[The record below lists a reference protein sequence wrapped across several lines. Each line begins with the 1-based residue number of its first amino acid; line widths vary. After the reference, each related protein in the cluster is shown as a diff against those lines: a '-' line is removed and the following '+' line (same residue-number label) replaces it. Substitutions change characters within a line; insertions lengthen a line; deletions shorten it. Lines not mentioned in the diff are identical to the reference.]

1 MSLNR
6 WFPGKSTGVVA
17 IPFLQG
23 IFPTQES
30 NLHCR
35 QILYHL
41 SQQLFSCQVMPNS
54 SQPQGL
60 QHARPPCP
68 LPSPR
73 VCPSSCPLYQ
83 WCHPAIS
90 SSVTL
95 FSFCLQSCPA
105 SGSFPMSRLFT
116 SSNQSFSIS
125 PSSEY
130 SGLISL
136 LFRGFS
142 RVFSNSSKAPIFQCS
157 AFFIDCL
164 ALTAVQDNWK
174 DHNLAYT
181 DFCCKMLSFLFNTLS
196 RFVIAFPPRSNHL
209 LISWLQSP
217 FAVILDSKKRKS
229 VAIST
234 FSPSICHWWDQ
245 MPWS

>member
-95 FSFCLQSCPA
+95 FSFCLQSFQA
-105 SGSFPMSRLFT
+105 SESFPMSQLFASAGQSIEVSALLSVFPKSIQGWFPLRFT
-116 SSNQSFSIS
+116 S
-125 PSSEY
+125 
-130 SGLISL
+130 LISL
-136 LFRGFS
+136 LSKWLS
-142 RVFSNSSKAPIFQCS
+142 RVFF
-157 AFFIDCL
+157 
-164 ALTAVQDNWK
+164 
-174 DHNLAYT
+174 
-181 DFCCKMLSFLFNTLS
+181 
-196 RFVIAFPPRSNHL
+196 
-209 LISWLQSP
+209 
-217 FAVILDSKKRKS
+217 
-229 VAIST
+229 ST
-234 FSPSICHWWDQ
+234 II
-245 MPWS
+245 